1 MSGMQSPAGRG
12 AAGRT
17 RSQAQG
23 PPQVQPPQVPQQQQP
38 PDIVQL
44 QAQVQQLL
52 TQVQNQNNTI
62 ANLQQQQAAAA
73 TAPAPARFAVTP
85 AAHATGFLD
94 FDKKGDTILFK
105 EATKSLYQDPT
116 ERYDLSPQNTQ
127 AFLNKVYD
135 RGQHCNISVLLV
147 PVDNNNPNGAKSN
160 YCRHHATFDL
170 EHLKTYARTF
180 VGGQSRKTQDDKI
193 LCRLLQESLSESA
206 YKIISTDRSAYTIS
220 GEECGLLML
229 KAILERSSVDTNTDP
244 DILRDELT
252 RAADKFVSL
261 QCDVK
266 KFNEWFMEKVEQLK
280 QNGILARL

>member
-73 TAPAPARFAVTP
+73 PAPAPARFAVTP

-94 FDKKGDTILFK
+94 FDKKGDTVLFK
-105 EATKSLYQDPT
+105 EATKSLYHDPAERYNHGRVPLT
-116 ERYDLSPQNTQ
+116 ERRQGGTPVACWIWEAQRRSP
-127 AFLNKVYD
+127 
-135 RGQHCNISVLLV
+135 LV
-147 PVDNNNPNGAKSN
+147 S
-160 YCRHHATFDL
+160 
-170 EHLKTYARTF
+170 
-180 VGGQSRKTQDDKI
+180 
-193 LCRLLQESLSESA
+193 SE
-206 YKIISTDRSAYTIS
+206 
-220 GEECGLLML
+220 
-229 KAILERSSVDTNTDP
+229 
-244 DILRDELT
+244 
-252 RAADKFVSL
+252 
-261 QCDVK
+261 
-266 KFNEWFMEKVEQLK
+266 
-280 QNGILARL
+280 